1 MISRLAALIIK
12 LMRPKESSI
21 FYDAEPSAEEMYS
34 TEPIK
39 KWHSQFTPIQV
50 KRIEAFLDMISHAE
64 GTDRFGHDKGYNVLV
79 GGTLFD
85 SYEDHPRRSIWLPR
99 LGIHSTAAGRYQI
112 LSRYWDHYK
121 AQLNLPDFGH
131 ESQDEYAI
139 QQLREQRALNSLLE
153 GDVKTA
159 IQRCANIWASFP
171 NAGYGQRE
179 VAMNDL
185 VRYYMDR
192 LSA

>member
-1 MISRLAALIIK
+1 MNALFRLLMELLRRKPIGVGDIDEPTAEDMYELTPVKRWHKRFDALQI
-12 LMRPKESSI
+12 
-21 FYDAEPSAEEMYS
+21 
-34 TEPIK
+34 
-39 KWHSQFTPIQV
+39 
-50 KRIEAFLDMISHAE
+50 KRIEAFLDMISYAE
-64 GTDRFGHDKGYNVLV
+64 GTDRFGNDRGYNVIV
-79 GGTLFD
+79 GGEIFTD
-85 SYEDHPRRSIWLPR
+85 YSDHPRKSVHLPR
-99 LGIHSTAAGRYQI
+99 YKINSTAAGRYQI

-139 QQLREQRALNSLLE
+139 QQIREQRALNPLLE

-179 VAMNDL
+179 VAMQEL
-185 VRYYMDR
+185 IEYYMGR
-192 LSA
+192 LND